1 MEALR
6 KLERVQRMLSF
17 MEARGLSFNDQGSD
31 RFLAHFLL
39 FLVQPCGTVS
49 MEKRCNL
56 ISELLQKISAKI
68 LEEALFFVTGEDS
81 QQIYIELPSQ
91 FYFENKIKFHQSE
104 AEDIPMIGLD
114 AMERANSTLEDFCRS
129 YFMFHEMDVNKP
141 QSIFKFLP
149 VLSFTESY
157 IYQLDTLNEKDLHL
171 PSQDLISP
179 KSRYDNL
186 GCILKGVADQSVTND
201 LNEASRLDPF
211 NLLVHLLQCQGLLTE
226 RIRTE
231 LRSGAEYWALERKL
245 CRLLMGKKKV
255 PLILIEDVMRAIHL
269 KSFDYRVLNLL
280 LYQLRGQ
287 EVNELHMEFLSV
299 SEFLVEVS
307 DDLYDYEDDV
317 IDNSFNMLRMFVG
330 LYGASAA
337 PRMLAKC
344 IAEAEEKMEQ
354 LSKCLHPELS
364 LKYWRRCEEA
374 TMEGGA
380 TSGHAFGAW
389 SIPPIIVDEE
399 SFRLQTVNKKPT
411 IHTS

>member
-17 MEARGLSFNDQGSD
+17 MEARGLSFNDQFSD

-39 FLVQPCGTVS
+39 FLVQPCGMVS
-49 MEKRCNL
+49 LEKRCDL
-56 ISELLQKISAKI
+56 ISELLQKISAKM

-81 QQIYIELPSQ
+81 QQIYVELPSQ
-91 FYFENKIKFHQSE
+91 SYLENEIKFHQSE

-114 AMERANSTLEDFCRS
+114 AMQRANSTLEDFCRS

-157 IYQLDTLNEKDLHL
+157 IYQLDTLNEKDLRL
-171 PSQDLISP
+171 SSQDLISSE
-179 KSRYDNL
+179 SRYDNL
-186 GCILKGVADQSVTND
+186 GCILKGVSDQSVSND
-201 LNEASRLDPF
+201 LNEASRPDPF
-211 NLLVHLLQCQGLLTE
+211 DPLVHLLQCQGLLTE

-245 CRLLMGKKKV
+245 CHLLMRKRK
-255 PLILIEDVMRAIHL
+255 ILIEDVMRAIHL

-317 IDNSFNMLRMFVG
+317 IENSFNILRMFVG
-330 LYGASAA
+330 IYGASAA

-344 IAEAEEKMEQ
+344 ITEAEEKYEQ
-354 LSKCLHPELS
+354 LSKCLDPELS

-380 TSGHAFGAW
+380 TSGHAFGTW

-399 SFRLQTVNKKPT
+399 SIRLQTVNKKPT
-411 IHTS
+411 AHTS